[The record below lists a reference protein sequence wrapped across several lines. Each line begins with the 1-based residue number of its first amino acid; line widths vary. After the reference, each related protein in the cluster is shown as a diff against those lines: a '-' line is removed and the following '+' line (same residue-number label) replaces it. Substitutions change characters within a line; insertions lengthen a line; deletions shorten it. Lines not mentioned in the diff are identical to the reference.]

1 MMIVFATASAVYM
14 VHSFL
19 ILLNSGVECHC
30 AFDIVCTLE
39 KLAMLPTMGKMP
51 TDVVHLRLVAFET
64 GMMDNIPGAMFFYA
78 PAMITAVWAL
88 AHREHWL
95 AMRLAIVLTSMVVAV
110 VICHCI
116 VYFAIRDHVGDSTIE
131 FLFQG
136 LSPLVIV
143 GVVSLSVAVALW
155 RRSASAPLRNDDW
168 LVSSR
173 KIWCARALSA
183 VVTLCELAAVLVLL
197 VSPSALSES
206 FKSLT
211 GHSPDHLKS
220 MGYSTPRCIAVV
232 VLGSVV
238 AHVLAL
244 VPRSTHRHAK
254 VLLALSAVFHVSQ
267 SVALTATIA
276 HERRHSTATEAAFNV
291 AYCMLAIL
299 FTLTVCV
306 IVTVALVWSMPR
318 STANR
323 RADTELREFDA
334 VDVTHNDDDSSTNSS
349 SSSLFEPVPSRLRL
363 QDPSAA
369 TAFVGIDSGNQE
381 LEPIPARS
389 KIEITNRKI

>member
-143 GVVSLSVAVALW
+143 GVVSLAVAVALW
-155 RRSASAPLRNDDW
+155 RRSKLLRNDDW
-168 LVSSR
+168 LITSW
-173 KIWCARALSA
+173 KISCARVLG
-183 VVTLCELAAVLVLL
+183 VLVTLCEIAAVLVLL

-211 GHSPDHLKS
+211 GHSPDHLQT
-220 MGYSTPRCIAVV
+220 MGYSVPRCTATVV
-232 VLGSVV
+232 VGAVV
-238 AHVLAL
+238 AHAFAL
-244 VPRSTHRHAK
+244 VPRRIHRRAK
-254 VLLALSAVFHVSQ
+254 VLLVLSAMYHLSQ
-267 SVALTATIA
+267 SLALTAVIVF
-276 HERRHSTATEAAFNV
+276 ERRANTEATIVALNV
-291 AYCMLAIL
+291 AYIVLAVL

-306 IVTVALVWSMPR
+306 LVAAALVWSVPR
-318 STANR
+318 SNSNVDAGV
-323 RADTELREFDA
+323 ELQEFDA
-334 VDVTHNDDDSSTNSS
+334 NSNNNDASNNDDDNSSNSS
-349 SSSLFEPVPSRLRL
+349 SSSLFEPVPSRSRLR
-363 QDPSAA
+363 DPSA
-369 TAFVGIDSGNQE
+369 TQFVGVDSRH

-389 KIEITNRKI
+389 KLMR